1 MKIKQKKLLKQ
12 LKKKAEHYKKEAKLS
27 AENGDYYLAHE
38 EMIIFQFLEHHL
50 IYSIELGDFLE
61 D

>member
-1 MKIKQKKLLKQ
+1 MKIKQKKILKQ

-27 AENGDYYLAHE
+27 AENGDYDLAHE
-38 EMIIFQFLEHHL
+38 EMIIVKFIKHHL
-50 IYSIELGDFLE
+50 IYGIETGEFFE